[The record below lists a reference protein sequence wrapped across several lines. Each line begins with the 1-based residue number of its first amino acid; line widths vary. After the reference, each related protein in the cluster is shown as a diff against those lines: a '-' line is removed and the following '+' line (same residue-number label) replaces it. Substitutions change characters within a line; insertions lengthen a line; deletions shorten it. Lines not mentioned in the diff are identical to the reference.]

1 MRRSTVAGPAVA
13 CVCLCFAGPLAAAE
27 PSATD
32 AVAKPSPSETTVS
45 TTRPAET
52 CLNDLGAFDRQM
64 EKDGYWPGRAG
75 NGYPLDGLL
84 PASAT
89 PASATPAAATPA
101 AATPAAATPTAA
113 TPTAATPAAAA
124 PAAATYLGARQ
135 GYELRTLVAS
145 ANILAQRGYQ
155 QPCEDVL
162 SATRDV
168 YKIYLAS
175 MQSGG
180 VQTMASRE
188 QQQIAAAQPVTANAA
203 AFRSAELIGA
213 DVRNKKNEALGSVHD
228 LVFTPKSGTLAYVVI
243 GRGGFFGID
252 EKYVPV
258 PWEDFK
264 VTPNM
269 SLLVLDIGKNVM
281 DDAPQVKDDQ
291 LATSGQFDQESQKV
305 DAYWKA
311 HLGNN

>member
-1 MRRSTVAGPAVA
+1 MKRSTVAGPAVA

-27 PSATD
+27 LPATD
-32 AVAKPSPSETTVS
+32 GVTEPSPSETTVS
-45 TTRPAET
+45 TTKPAET
-52 CLNDLGAFDRQM
+52 CLNDLSAFDRQM

-75 NGYPLDGLL
+75 NGYPLDAFP

-89 PASATPAAATPA
+89 
-101 AATPAAATPTAA
+101 
-113 TPTAATPAAAA
+113 
-124 PAAATYLGARQ
+124 TYRGARLS
-135 GYELRTLVAS
+135 YELRTLVAS
-145 ANILAQRGYQ
+145 ANILAQRGHQ

-162 SATRDV
+162 TATRDV

-203 AFRSAELIGA
+203 AFRSDQLIGA
-213 DVRNKKNEALGSVHD
+213 GVRNMKNETLGSVHD
-228 LVFTPKSGTLAYVVI
+228 LLFSPKSGTIAYVVI

-281 DDAPQVKDDQ
+281 DDAPQVKEDQ

>member
-1 MRRSTVAGPAVA
+1 MKRSTVAGPAVA

-27 PSATD
+27 LPATD
-32 AVAKPSPSETTVS
+32 GVTEPSPSETTVS
-45 TTRPAET
+45 TTKPAET
-52 CLNDLGAFDRQM
+52 CLNDLSAFDRQM

-75 NGYPLDGLL
+75 NGYPLDAFP

-89 PASATPAAATPA
+89 
-101 AATPAAATPTAA
+101 
-113 TPTAATPAAAA
+113 
-124 PAAATYLGARQ
+124 TYRGARLS
-135 GYELRTLVAS
+135 YELRTLVAS
-145 ANILAQRGYQ
+145 ANILAQRGHQ

-162 SATRDV
+162 TATRDV

-203 AFRSAELIGA
+203 AFRSDQLIGA
-213 DVRNKKNEALGSVHD
+213 GVRNMKNETLGSVHD
-228 LVFTPKSGTLAYVVI
+228 LLFSPKSGTIAYVVI

-281 DDAPQVKDDQ
+281 DDAPQVKEDQ

-311 HLGNN
+311 HQPAKTSP

>member
-84 PASAT
+84 PAS
-89 PASATPAAATPA
+89 ATPA

-188 QQQIAAAQPVTANAA
+188 QQQIAAAQPVTVNAA
-203 AFRSAELIGA
+203 AFRSAELIGT
-213 DVRNKKNEALGSVHD
+213 DVRNVKNEALGSVHD
-228 LVFTPKSGTLAYVVI
+228 LLFSPKSGTIAYLVI